1 MDKSE
6 DSLEDFSSDSDNYI
20 LSNETSDETETDDNS
35 STSSSDSFF
44 MQIMKQ
50 HYNQIELK
58 SISTTIPYSSNG
70 LRKNE
75 NNYL

>member
-44 MQIMKQ
+44 MQV
-50 HYNQIELK
+50 
-58 SISTTIPYSSNG
+58 G
-70 LRKNE
+70 LMS
-75 NNYL
+75 